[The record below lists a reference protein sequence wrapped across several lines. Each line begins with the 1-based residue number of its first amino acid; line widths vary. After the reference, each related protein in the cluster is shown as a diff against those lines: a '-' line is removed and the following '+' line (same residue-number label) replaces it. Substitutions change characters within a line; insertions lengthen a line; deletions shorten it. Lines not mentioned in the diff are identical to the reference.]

1 MARAGL
7 LAVVGVLAMA
17 VACADDE
24 SEIPGAPT
32 LAADAPALAASTD
45 APVFG
50 PTPAPQG
57 EGLAIDGAKLSA
69 PTLVAPANGVTIGG
83 LRPTF
88 RVNNL
93 SMTWIGGSVSI
104 ELQIARNR
112 GFNPIDVTVRH
123 PARAR
128 GNTDLRPPRD
138 LNAGTTYY
146 WRARG
151 RVDSRTSAWSAVRS
165 FRTGAAGD
173 APGTSP
179 NAPFGPGGDPPNL
192 RHIVETVAA
201 ENPGA
206 LRNSCQYHQGGSW
219 LFLDLVVERLRTQ
232 SGRWAYHCEEGD
244 CNKISLDTVSFY
256 RGAAT
261 ARAQAQGSSDVAII
275 DVVDNHCGGAR
286 PGWTD
291 LTRSMRS
298 GGSTARWA
306 YPRPIGARTG
316 TPTPPP
322 TDPPDTDHPHLH
334 EGLDG
339 HFHRTLIYGD
349 GFGYRNPDTGDFDV
363 DCENGETVI
372 FVGGQEG
379 RCIDH
384 RFWRS
389 GVQSAPER
397 LRVVVDDTAVYRQD
411 GERADGWER
420 FTPDYRCRMSDLRTA
435 REHGYGGERF
445 VRDFTRD
452 TRRAIEEATG
462 RGWQGSIEYRAPG
475 AYRHPETVVVRFVIG
490 GCGGS
495 DAAACATI
503 GDGGFIVIVID
514 APRCEARNYDLL
526 SMRELWVHELGH
538 TLGFRHP
545 DSRDQRDEMASRTY
559 DRYVGFSAREQR
571 HMRHAYAH
579 GPGYR
584 GAGGLHVEGPR
595 RPRRLEWVID

>member
-45 APVFG
+45 APVFR

-69 PTLVAPANGVTIGG
+69 PAPVTPANGVTIDG

-88 RVNNL
+88 RVNNP
-93 SMTWIGGSVSI
+93 SMTGIGGSVFI

-112 GFNPIDVTVRH
+112 GFNPVDVTVIET
-123 PARAR
+123 ARAR

-151 RVDSRTSAWSAVRS
+151 MGDSRTSAWSAVRS

-173 APGTSP
+173 APGASP
-179 NAPFGPGGDPPNL
+179 NAPFGPGGDPPNM
-192 RHIVETVAA
+192 RHVVEAVAA
-201 ENPGA
+201 ENPSA
-206 LRNSCQYHQGGSW
+206 LLDSCRHQGGSW
-219 LFLDLVVERLRTQ
+219 LFLDLVVERLRKQ
-232 SGRWAYHCEEGD
+232 NGRWAYHCERGD
-244 CNKISLDTVSFY
+244 CNSIGPDTVSFY
-256 RGAAT
+256 RGLAT
-261 ARAQAQGSSDVAII
+261 TRAQAQGSSDVAII
-275 DVVDNHCGGAR
+275 DVIDGHCSRPR

-291 LTRSMRS
+291 KTWTTNSN
-298 GGSTARWA
+298 GSTARWT
-306 YPRPIGARTG
+306 YPRPRTTTGG
-316 TPTPPP
+316 TPDPTP

-389 GVQSAPER
+389 HVQSAPER

-420 FTPDYRCRMSDLRTA
+420 FTPDTRCRVSDLRTPD
-435 REHGYGGERF
+435 RRRF
-445 VRDFTRD
+445 VRDFTID

-475 AYRHPETVVVRFVIG
+475 AYRHPETVVVRFVID
-490 GCGGS
+490 GCGGR
-495 DAAACATI
+495 DGVAGCATY
-503 GDGGFIVIVID
+503 GAGGYIVIVID
-514 APRCEARNYDLL
+514 DRCETDAYDLL

-545 DSRDQRDEMASRTY
+545 DTRDPRDEMGATEDNY
-559 DRYVGFSAREQR
+559 DRHAGFSAREIR